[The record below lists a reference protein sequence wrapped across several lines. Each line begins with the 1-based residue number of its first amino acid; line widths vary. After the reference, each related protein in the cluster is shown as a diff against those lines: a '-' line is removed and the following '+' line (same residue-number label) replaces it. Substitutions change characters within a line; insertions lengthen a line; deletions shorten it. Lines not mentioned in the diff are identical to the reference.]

1 MGFDRDLM
9 DFFNGILMEISWAH
23 RPLNDLMAMVGIPS
37 GKLTVCNGKSPKSPF
52 LMGKSTSSM
61 AMASIAFCMF
71 TRG

>member
-37 GKLTVCNGKSPKSPF
+37 GKLTVLQAFYHKMPVKSLENGILWDFMKF
-52 LMGKSTSSM
+52 LE
-61 AMASIAFCMF
+61 
-71 TRG
+71 